1 MLSLSSIT
9 SSYSGPVCC
18 SGLEDDTACRGR
30 EDDLEVWEW
39 CLLIQWYNR
48 APARTPAVKNTTA
61 VPENAIPTAAPVV
74 RGSITSRSAWGDK
87 YAGF

>member
-18 SGLEDDTACRGR
+18 SGLEDDTGCRGW
-30 EDDLEVWEW
+30 EDDLELWEQ
-39 CLLIQWYNR
+39 CLLIQWYKR
-48 APARTPAVKNTTA
+48 TPARTPAVKNTIA

-74 RGSITSRSAWGDK
+74 RGSSTSIPAWEEK
-87 YAGF
+87 YGF